1 MITILSFIFVLGVLV
16 FVHELGHFLM
26 ARAHGVRVLRFSLGF
41 DPKIFKFVRGGTEY
55 SIGIVPL
62 GGFVKLAGE
71 TVEDE
76 RTGAPDEFLSK
87 SKWVRTQVYLAGPI
101 MNLLLAFIVLAFV
114 LMRGADVPLFESSP
128 AVVGTVD
135 ATSAA
140 ATAGIQAGDRIVSVD
155 GRDTP
160 TWDDLEE
167 EVALKANRA
176 IALGIVRSGA
186 PLTLNV
192 TPAAYGKYEIGDLGV
207 RPLLRPQVAT
217 VTPGEPAD
225 RAGLQVGDVVLA
237 VGRDRSLDQPSV
249 IDRIKK
255 SPGAPLTFTIERGG
269 QPREITLTPDS
280 DGHVG
285 IQLLPYEVKRVD
297 PTFLQ
302 AFVMSAQQNW
312 DMTRQIGRT
321 LSGLIRREL
330 PMKQLMGPVAIAE
343 LAGTAA
349 KISLVALFQT
359 MAMLS
364 LNLGLINLLPVP
376 VLDGG
381 HIAILAV
388 EGVTRRN
395 LSVRVKERILLA
407 GAAVIILLMVTVIY
421 NDVMRLFR

>member
-1 MITILSFIFVLGVLV
+1 VITILSFIFVLGVLV

-41 DPKIFKFVRGGTEY
+41 DPKILKFERGGTEY
-55 SIGIVPL
+55 SVGIVPL

-87 SKWVRTQVYLAGPI
+87 SKWVRTQVYLAGPF
-101 MNLLLAFIVLAFV
+101 MNLLLAFVVLAFV

-128 AVVGTVD
+128 AVIGAVEAG
-135 ATSAA
+135 SAA
-140 ATAGIQAGDRIVSVD
+140 ATAGIQPGDRIVSID
-155 GRDTP
+155 GRPIP
-160 TWDDLEE
+160 TWDSLDE
-167 EVALKANRA
+167 EVALKANRV
-176 IALGIVRSGA
+176 ISVDLVRGGS
-186 PLTLNV
+186 PITLQV

-207 RPLLRPQVAT
+207 RPVLRPQV
-217 VTPGEPAD
+217 VVVDPGQPAD
-225 RAGLQVGDVVLA
+225 HAGLLRGDVVLA
-237 VGRDRSLDQPSV
+237 MGNERGLDQPAIV
-249 IDRIKK
+249 ARIKK
-255 SPGAPLTFTIERGG
+255 SAGAPLVFTVERNGE
-269 QPREITLTPDS
+269 PRDITITPDS
-280 DGHVG
+280 SGRIGV
-285 IQLLPYEVKRVD
+285 QLQGYEVKRVD

-321 LSGLIRREL
+321 LTGLITREL

-349 KISLVALFQT
+349 KISFVALFQT

-388 EGVTRRN
+388 EGATRRN

-407 GAAVIILLMVTVIY
+407 GAALIILLMVTVIY

>member
-1 MITILSFIFVLGVLV
+1 VITILSFIFVLGVLV

-128 AVVGTVD
+128 AVVGTVE
-135 ATSAA
+135 AGSAA
-140 ATAGIQAGDRIVSVD
+140 ATAGIQTGDRIVSVG
-155 GRDTP
+155 GRETP
-160 TWDDLEE
+160 TWDDVEE
-167 EVALKANRA
+167 EVALKANRS
-176 IALGIVRSGA
+176 ISLGIIRAGA
-186 PLTLNV
+186 PLTLPV

-207 RPLLRPQVAT
+207 RPLLRPQVVE
-217 VTPGEPAD
+217 VTPNMPAE
-225 RAGLQVGDVVLA
+225 RAGLQRGDVILA
-237 VGRDRSLDQPSV
+237 LGNERGLDQPAV

-255 SPGAPLTFTIERGG
+255 SPGAPLVFTVERNGESR
-269 QPREITLTPDS
+269 QITITPDS
-280 DGHVG
+280 SGRVG
-285 IQLLPYEVKRVD
+285 IQVLPYEVKSVQ
-297 PTFLQ
+297 PSFLQ
-302 AFVMSAQQNW
+302 AFAMSAQQNW

-321 LSGLIRREL
+321 LSGLITREL

-343 LAGTAA
+343 LAGSAA
-349 KISLVALFQT
+349 RISLTALFQT